1 MVTKKSKE
9 KPAKEAKKG
18 LSAKDIEK
26 ELDIVEKEVSSL
38 SGSTEKAQVQVKA
51 SKPIEKLKKGDK
63 VKIDSLQLEVDAH
76 YVLMD
81 HGTTKEMAL
90 ELFDSKTD
98 KDYQVRYFSD
108 QAEATL
114 DLYELQEIIYLK
126 KPFKTIE
133 W

>member
-1 MVTKKSKE
+1 MVKT
-9 KPAKEAKKG
+9 KKG
-18 LSAKDIEK
+18 LSTKDIKK
-26 ELDIVEKEVSSL
+26 ELDMVEKEVATL
-38 SGSTEKAQVQVKA
+38 SGSAEKAPVQIKA
-51 SKPIEKLKKGDK
+51 SKPISQIKKGDK
-63 VKIDSLQLEVDAH
+63 VKIDSMQLEVDAH

-90 ELFDSKTD
+90 ELFDAKTD
-98 KDYQVRYFSD
+98 KDYQIRYFSD

-126 KPFKTIE
+126 KPFSRIE